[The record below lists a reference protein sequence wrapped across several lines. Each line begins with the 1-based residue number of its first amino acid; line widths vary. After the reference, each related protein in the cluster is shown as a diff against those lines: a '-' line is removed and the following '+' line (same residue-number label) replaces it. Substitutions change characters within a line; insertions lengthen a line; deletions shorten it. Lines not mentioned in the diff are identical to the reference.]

1 MSDELKAVIYRDRKV
16 DLVDDLLQAAL
27 SDLHDSLRESR
38 GILQREEERYL
49 ELAQVIKKSKNLI
62 ANREAEIKEIV
73 ATIDNHRRTQ

>member
-38 GILQREEERYL
+38 GILQREKERYS
-49 ELAQVIKKSKNLI
+49 ELAQVIEKSKNLI

-73 ATIDNHRRTQ
+73 AAIDNHRRTQ